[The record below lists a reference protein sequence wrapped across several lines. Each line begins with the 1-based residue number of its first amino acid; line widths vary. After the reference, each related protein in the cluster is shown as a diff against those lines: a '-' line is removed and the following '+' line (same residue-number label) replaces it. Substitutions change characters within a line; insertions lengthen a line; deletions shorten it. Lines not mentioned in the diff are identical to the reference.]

1 MPGLLAK
8 SLVQAKNTCRTSGAD
23 ADSGKPNEGAKS
35 VHIVTDFFFSLSL
48 IFLWQ
53 LHAADHEILRISA
66 QETDSQATEKIQ
78 NVIQAMAEGRYGKKV
93 LLKIESI

>member
-1 MPGLLAK
+1 MTKTHP
-8 SLVQAKNTCRTSGAD
+8 
-23 ADSGKPNEGAKS
+23 
-35 VHIVTDFFFSLSL
+35 DFFSIL
-48 IFLWQ
+48 IFWQQ
-53 LHAADHEILRISA
+53 LHTADHEILKISA